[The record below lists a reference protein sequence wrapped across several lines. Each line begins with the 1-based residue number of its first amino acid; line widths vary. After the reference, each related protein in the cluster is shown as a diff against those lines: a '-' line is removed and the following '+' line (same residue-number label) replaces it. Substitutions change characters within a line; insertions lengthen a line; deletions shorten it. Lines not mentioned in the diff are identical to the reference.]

1 MDEIEE
7 QIRQYLEKRNLVHFE
22 VSVLPPEDPTEKI
35 VISYNGKTEDITH
48 LVTYEKVLRFLL
60 LGNETAIIA
69 KDKLIL
75 ARNIL
80 INIFKKMTGIDELNF
95 GHHVAWIEPNV
106 SWMFTNKKSIALS
119 DIIISG
125 AKNLQIC
132 NQDPNK
138 DGPNVTFL
146 DILNDEKTYQS
157 YLAYWS

>member
-7 QIRQYLEKRNLVHFE
+7 HIKQYLEKRNLVHFE
-22 VSVLPPEDPTEKI
+22 VSVLPLDPTEKVLI
-35 VISYNGKTEDITH
+35 NYNGKTENITH

-60 LGNETAIIA
+60 LGNEKAIIA

-80 INIFKKMTGIDELNF
+80 INIFQKMTGIGEIDF
-95 GHHVAWIEPNV
+95 GHHVAWIELNA
-106 SWMFTNKKSIALS
+106 SDWMFLNAKSIALS
-119 DIIISG
+119 DIVISG
-125 AKNLQIC
+125 AKNLHIC

-138 DGPNVTFL
+138 DGLNVTFL